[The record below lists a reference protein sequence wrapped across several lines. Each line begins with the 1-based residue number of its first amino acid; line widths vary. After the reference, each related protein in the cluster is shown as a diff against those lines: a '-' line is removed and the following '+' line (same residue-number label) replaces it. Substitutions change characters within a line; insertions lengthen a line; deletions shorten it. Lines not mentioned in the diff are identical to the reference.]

1 MPPVSNAEQ
10 RYVHLLVA
18 DRSESRDFTRGG
30 GGDRKIR
37 DVERRAHGRQIQRD
51 AAAALAAQ
59 DAQRALTGMEEL
71 KALGV
76 IITIE
81 GGHGFPLKLD
91 SLEQRTRHRDDPLPK
106 WLLLSVAPETA
117 DSPERA
123 LVWVSDDY
131 REKFLQIFE
140 DYLTKLAPN
149 STNSRNRELVAN
161 MSRIRATVLLDLWQS
176 EGDPPTSGSHWWELW
191 LRPTSDAVNL
201 VERFAAAAGF
211 QVAPSRLRFDTR
223 QVVWVYARWA
233 DLLGLPFTAIPI
245 TELRQPL
252 FIDTIEDLDPGEQV
266 EFTEDLA
273 ERLVPADDASPAVCL
288 LDTGVRR
295 SHVLLRS
302 SLDEADMYSVVGL
315 PAGDL
320 SGHGTRMAGLA
331 LLGPLDAALLSSEP
345 VRIRHRL
352 ESVKY
357 LPDKSTPPHEP
368 AFYGVVTA
376 EAVVLPELG
385 SSQRR
390 RVYCMTVTGGADRP
404 GEPSLW
410 SSAVDALS
418 VGTDVGRSD
427 DGIDLLGPPDL
438 RASRLVV
445 ISAGN
450 VEPTYQDDY
459 RAHCDLSPIEDP
471 AQAWNALT
479 VGAYTRLTD
488 SPSDP
493 TFAEWKALAAEGD
506 VSPHSRTGVI
516 AGGTEWPIKPDILM
530 EGGNV
535 LGDGAGD
542 FHDSHPVV
550 SVRTTDQRDDVA
562 LASANATSAATAQ
575 ASRLVAMAMA
585 TYPTYW
591 PETIRG
597 LMTHAAEWTPSMRAE
612 IMAQSGKKQ
621 RCLLLKRFGW
631 GVPDE
636 AAVLSSSRDAVTMVV
651 QDEFVPFSGADYKM
665 RHFRLHQLP
674 WPREVLE
681 HLGEADVELRVT
693 LSYFIEP
700 SAARRGWR
708 RRYAYASHGLRFEFR
723 SPDETTDEFIRRV
736 NREAVVEEEGS
747 TRPSTGASNWT
758 LGSDQRNKG
767 SLHQDVWS
775 GYGAQLARTGGV
787 LAVHAVGGWWK
798 NNKRKDRRELPIR
811 YALLVSLRTAA
822 QDVDL
827 YAPIATSLAVPVES
841 AAIEV

>member
-1 MPPVSNAEQ
+1 MPDGEQ
-10 RYVHLLVA
+10 RYVHLLIA
-18 DRSESRDFTRGG
+18 DRAESRDFTRQG

-37 DVERRAHGRQIQRD
+37 DVERRAHGAQIQRD

-59 DAQRALTGMEEL
+59 DAQRTLPGMEEL
-71 KALGV
+71 EALGV
-76 IITIE
+76 IITVE
-81 GGHGFPLKLD
+81 GSSGYPLKLD
-91 SLEQRTRHRDDPLPK
+91 SLEQRTTHRDEPLPK
-106 WLLLSVAPETA
+106 WLLLSVAPET
-117 DSPERA
+117 DDVPERA

-140 DYLTKLAPN
+140 DYVTKLAPN
-149 STNSRNRELVAN
+149 SENPRNRELVAN

-176 EGDPPTSGSHWWELW
+176 EGTPPTSGRHWWELW
-191 LRPTSDAVNL
+191 LRPTHDAVDL
-201 VERFAAAAGF
+201 VERFAAAAGL
-211 QVAPSRLRFDTR
+211 QVASSRLRFDTR
-223 QVVWVYARWA
+223 HVVWINARWA
-233 DLLGLPFTAIPI
+233 DLLVLPFTAIPV
-245 TELRQPL
+245 TELRRPQ
-252 FIDTIEDLDPGEQV
+252 FIDTIEDLDPGDQLELA
-266 EFTEDLA
+266 EDLA
-273 ERLVPADDASPAVCL
+273 DRLIPADDASPVVCL

-302 SLDEADMYSVVGL
+302 SLTDTDMHSVVG
-315 PAGDL
+315 PPVGDL

-331 LLGPLDAALLSSEP
+331 LLGPLDAVLLSSEP
-345 VRIRHRL
+345 VRLRHRL

-357 LPDKSTPPHEP
+357 LPDRNMPPHEP
-368 AFYGVVTA
+368 ASYGVVTA
-376 EAVVLPELG
+376 EAVVLPEV
-385 SSQRR
+385 SASHRR
-390 RVYCMTVTGGADRP
+390 RVYCMTITRGADRP

-410 SSAVDALS
+410 SSALDALAA
-418 VGTDVGRSD
+418 GTDVGRSD
-427 DGIDLLGPPDL
+427 EGIDLLGPPDPG
-438 RASRLVV
+438 AARLVV

-459 RAHCDLSPIEDP
+459 RQHCELSPIEDP

-479 VGAYTRLTD
+479 VGAYTALTG

-493 TFAEWKALAAEGD
+493 TFAGWTALAAEGD

-516 AGGTEWPIKPDILM
+516 AGGTQWPIKPDICM

-535 LGDGAGD
+535 LTDGAGD

-550 SVRTTDQRDDVA
+550 SLRTTDRRDDAA

-575 ASRLVAMAMA
+575 ASRLAALAMA

-597 LMTHAAEWTPSMRAE
+597 MLTHAAEWTPMMRAE
-612 IMAQSGKKQ
+612 IMAQPAKKQ
-621 RCLLLKRFGW
+621 RRLLLKRFGW

-651 QDEFVPFSGADYKM
+651 QDEFVPFTGADYKM

-674 WPREVLE
+674 WPTDVLE
-681 HLGEADVELRVT
+681 NLGATDVELRVT

-708 RRYAYASHGLRFEFR
+708 RRYAYASHGLRFELR

-736 NREAVVEEEGS
+736 NREAVVEEEGT
-747 TRPSTGASNWT
+747 TRPNTGADNWT

-798 NNKRKDRRELPIR
+798 NNKRKDRIELPVR

-827 YAPIATSLAVPVES
+827 YAPIAASLAVPVES
-841 AAIEV
+841 AVIEV